1 MHAVTTINKKGG
13 YWLDR
18 EQGEIFGRTWRE
30 EREEKSVGIMFL
42 KIKAKNVRKIKI
54 NSDSNKTFDKFF
66 QESIFQEPWC

>member
-13 YWLDR
+13 YWVDR
-18 EQGEIFGRTWRE
+18 EQGKIFGRIWRE

-66 QESIFQEPWC
+66 QESIFQKPWC